1 MGGFHFLDLA
11 IIIGIALAIL
21 GPKTLQSVA
30 RSAGKGMNQAKTMKD
45 KVMAELPMEE
55 ISKVTANIPQVP
67 LNSRQAIQMLITPSP
82 TPGSITKASEP
93 MQKVEEPKSE
103 SLKSQE
109 PHKEDA
115 EA

>member
-11 IIIGIALAIL
+11 IIIGIALAIF

-30 RSAGKGMNQAKTMKD
+30 RSAGKGMGQAKTMKD

-55 ISKVTANIPQVP
+55 ISKMTANIPQVP

-82 TPGSITKASEP
+82 IAGPVVKAPEST
-93 MQKVEEPKSE
+93 QKVAEPKNE
-103 SLKSQE
+103 TLKSEE
-109 PHKEDA
+109 PHKEEA